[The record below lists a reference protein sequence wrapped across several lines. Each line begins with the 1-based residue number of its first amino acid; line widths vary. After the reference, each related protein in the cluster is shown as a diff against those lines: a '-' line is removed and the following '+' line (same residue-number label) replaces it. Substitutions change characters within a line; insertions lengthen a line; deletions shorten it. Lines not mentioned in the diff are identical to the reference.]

1 MMSMKKYN
9 YLLCGMMVCLFSACS
24 KSGNTDLYQ
33 EIKSVDKMVFAKM
46 AITKTVF
53 NNQENIL
60 GKRFAADSYDTYARA
75 YIDLSSLQTDDL
87 VFDDNN
93 KTVKVKLP
101 AVVAELIGRD
111 VEMREEYK
119 NVTGMRW
126 ELEEKEIAKLKED
139 GNRSMKKEWE
149 ENPMFKEH
157 LIEAA
162 QRKARKYFESIFE
175 ANGYIASIDFK
186 NSDTNNYEKNN

>member
-1 MMSMKKYN
+1 
-9 YLLCGMMVCLFSACS
+9 
-24 KSGNTDLYQ
+24 
-33 EIKSVDKMVFAKM
+33 MVFAKM

-53 NNQENIL
+53 NNQDNVF
-60 GKRFAADSYDTYARA
+60 GKRYVAYSYDTYARA

-87 VFDDNN
+87 VFDDNA
-93 KTVKVKLP
+93 KTVKVMLP

-111 VEMREEYK
+111 VEMREEY
-119 NVTGMRW
+119 NNITGIRW
-126 ELEEKEIAKLKED
+126 QLEEKEIAKLKED
-139 GNRSMKKEWE
+139 GNKSVKKEWE

-175 ANGYIASIDFK
+175 ANGYVASIDFK
-186 NSDTNNYEKNN
+186 SSDKTDYEKNN

>member
-1 MMSMKKYN
+1 MNKYC
-9 YLLCGMMVCLFSACS
+9 YLLCGLLICLMSACS
-24 KSGNTDLYQ
+24 KSSNTDLYQ

-60 GKRFAADSYDTYARA
+60 GKRYAAYSYDTYARA

-87 VFDDNN
+87 VFDDKA
-93 KTVKVKLP
+93 KTVKVMLP
-101 AVVAELIGRD
+101 PVMSELIGRD

-119 NVTGMRW
+119 NITGLRW
-126 ELEEKEIAKLKED
+126 QLEEKEIAKLKEE
-139 GNRSMKKEWE
+139 GNRSIKKEWE
-149 ENPMFKEH
+149 DNPMFKEH

-162 QRKARKYFESIFE
+162 KRKARKYFESIFE

-186 NSDTNNYEKNN
+186 TSDKK

>member
-1 MMSMKKYN
+1 MKTKFL
-9 YLLCGMMVCLFSACS
+9 LLCGLLVSLLSACS
-24 KSGNTDLYQ
+24 KMSNSDLYQ

-60 GKRFAADSYDTYARA
+60 GKRYAAYSYDTYARA

-87 VFDDNN
+87 VFDDKA
-93 KTVKVKLP
+93 KTVKVMLP

-119 NVTGMRW
+119 NITGMRW
-126 ELEEKEIAKLKED
+126 ELEEKEIAKLKEE
-139 GNRSMKKEWE
+139 GNRSIKKEWE
-149 ENPMFKEH
+149 ENPMFQDH

-175 ANGYIASIDFK
+175 ANGYIACIDFK
-186 NSDTNNYEKNN
+186 NSDKTNYEKNN

>member
-1 MMSMKKYN
+1 MIIKFHFNKIISMKIKVR
-9 YLLCGMMVCLFSACS
+9 LLCGLLVCLMSACS
-24 KSGNTDLYQ
+24 KSDNTDLYQ
-33 EIKSVDKMVFAKM
+33 EIKSVDKIVFAKM

-60 GKRFAADSYDTYARA
+60 GKRYAAYSYDTYARA

-87 VFDDNN
+87 VFDDKA
-93 KTVKVKLP
+93 KTVKVMLP
-101 AVVAELIGRD
+101 VVVAELIGRD

-119 NVTGMRW
+119 NITGMRFD
-126 ELEEKEIAKLKED
+126 LEEKEIAKLKED
-139 GNRSMKKEWE
+139 GNINMKKEWE

-162 QRKARKYFESIFE
+162 KRKARKYFESIFE

-186 NSDTNNYEKNN
+186 NA